1 MPTKQTHV
9 RPCSASAL
17 FPYRNVYGKCSKVEN
32 IDQKPLELGWID
44 DLRFYVLF
52 NSISVKSGR
61 WVGDHERLCAMEPC
75 LCLNGSPPLAGLETR
90 TVRSANQ
97 RLTHCAAGAPPKTM
111 NDLTQMI

>member
-1 MPTKQTHV
+1 MK
-9 RPCSASAL
+9 
-17 FPYRNVYGKCSKVEN
+17 
-32 IDQKPLELGWID
+32 D
-44 DLRFYVLF
+44 
-52 NSISVKSGR
+52 
-61 WVGDHERLCAMEPC
+61 CAMEPC